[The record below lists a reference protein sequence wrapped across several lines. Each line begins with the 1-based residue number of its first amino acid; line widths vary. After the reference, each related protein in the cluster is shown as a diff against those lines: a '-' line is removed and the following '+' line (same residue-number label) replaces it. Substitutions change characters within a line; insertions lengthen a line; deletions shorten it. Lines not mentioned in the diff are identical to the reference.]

1 MYRFVLSQSAE
12 ICMDLRNSEINVFLL
27 FFFPLV
33 CSENGTFLYNH
44 SNYFLF
50 LGGGKTLCGVMERE
64 KELNSRVFFEW
75 PRYVLLCGLYQE
87 LNIGLD

>member
-1 MYRFVLSQSAE
+1 MYFSFS
-12 ICMDLRNSEINVFLL
+12 
-27 FFFPLV
+27 FFPWFV
-33 CSENGTFLYNH
+33 QKMEHFYIITPIISF
-44 SNYFLF
+44 FWP
-50 LGGGKTLCGVMERE
+50 GGKTLCGVMERE